1 MSLVGKNRGRVV
13 ALPVQA
19 RLRIGRA
26 GVGVIAAW
34 LALPVGLGVA
44 SSAVGR
50 LVVRAILR
58 PKALLASP
66 GLNQGTID
74 GEVLFREQS
83 LPVGLAHHFGEEGL
97 DDFVLE
103 QAIPVLRKDRVV
115 PDRVLQRQPDEPAE
129 QEVVA
134 HLFHQLPFGAD
145 RIKHLQ
151 EQRAHQFLGSNRV
164 ASAIRVDHVEQA
176 IEAPQRF
183 IDQCP
188 DATQRMIRRNEIIQL
203 RHREKTFLQTVR
215 SAHPIPIIM
224 NTIYRTSTPQPPL
237 TRGQISTA
245 C

>member
-1 MSLVGKNRGRVV
+1 MV

-26 GVGVIAAW
+26 SVGVVAAR
-34 LALPVGLGVA
+34 LAFPVGLGIA
-44 SSAVGR
+44 PAAARR
-50 LVVRAILR
+50 LIVRAVLR
-58 PKALLASP
+58 AKALLAGP
-66 GLNQGTID
+66 GLNQRAVD
-74 GEVLFREQS
+74 REMFLRKQTLS
-83 LPVGLAHHFGEEGL
+83 VGLAHHFGEEGFNDL
-97 DDFVLE
+97 VLE
-103 QAIPVLRKDRVV
+103 QAIPVLREDGMV
-115 PDRVLQRQPDEPAE
+115 PDRIFQRQPDEPAE

-134 HLFHQLPFGAD
+134 HLFHQLPLGTD
-145 RIKHLQ
+145 RVEHLQ
-151 EQRAHQFLGSNRV
+151 EQRAHQFLGGNRV

-183 IDQCP
+183 IDQRP

-215 SAHPIPIIM
+215 SAHLAHLFSNSMTM

-237 TRGQISTA
+237 TRGRISTA